1 MAYLAKL
8 ARADA
13 IAVVLQMKGNGYV
26 TYVAHNLPTETKWSD
41 GLAAVMLAKAM
52 TERVTDQATSGV
64 TVALADGR
72 FADTLAVSPVV
83 WKDQLVGGLAAM
95 LVGRVFSPEDVAG
108 LGRVAELIGLELA
121 EANALWR
128 AQRQQQ
134 DAEATLRA
142 SRDLQAIIRQERDP
156 DQLLERTTAQL
167 ADVFGADGVS
177 IMLANSQGELSVR
190 SSRGLSDVAK
200 LDRKKIGEGISGR
213 VAQTGKPI
221 LLSGQVQGGS
231 DPTASESMV
240 VPLRANGRTLGVVSV
255 KHRAAQERYG
265 QAHVDSLT
273 QVASDIASAL
283 LTAEEFQRAEE
294 DRRQAL
300 VLYELSRFAT
310 LGIDPQ
316 SDLESAV
323 AMLADNLRHDA
334 VGVWAAEE
342 HHLHLRASTGYGDVL
357 PADISTTS
365 GSDTVLA
372 QVLRERRTA
381 TATYGMSEDRPDW
394 AALSSTRFL
403 LTPIGSALTGTVL
416 GVLVLGRATTPYL
429 TSDADFSATL
439 GEYLAGML
447 QKTASSDVLQ
457 RTATNE
463 RRKIAQE
470 LHDGLAQE
478 LTGVVL

>member
-26 TYVAHNLPTETKWSD
+26 TYVAHNLPAETKWSD

-72 FADTLAVSPVV
+72 LADTLAVSPVV

-134 DAEATLRA
+134 DAEAKLKA
-142 SRDLQAIIRQERDP
+142 SRDLQAIIRKERDP
-156 DQLLERTTAQL
+156 DQLLERATAQL

-177 IMLANSQGELSVR
+177 IMLADAQGELSVR

-200 LDRKKIGEGISGR
+200 LDRKKIGEGISGT

-240 VPLRANGRTLGVVSV
+240 APLRSNGRTLGVVSV
-255 KHRAAQERYG
+255 KHRAQQERYG
-265 QAHVDSLT
+265 QMQVDSLT
-273 QVASDIASAL
+273 QAAAEIASAL
-283 LTAEEFQRAEE
+283 VTAEEFQRAEE

-310 LGIDPQ
+310 LGIDPHN
-316 SDLESAV
+316 DLESAV

-342 HHLHLRASTGYGDVL
+342 HHLHLRAATGYGDIT
-357 PADISTTS
+357 PADISTS
-365 GSDTVLA
+365 GTDTGLA
-372 QVLRERRTA
+372 QVLREPRTA
-381 TATYGMSEDRPDW
+381 TAQYGMAGDRPDW
-394 AALSSTRFL
+394 AAPSSTHAL
-403 LTPIGSALTGTVL
+403 LAAVGGP
-416 GVLVLGRATTPYL
+416 
-429 TSDADFSATL
+429 
-439 GEYLAGML
+439 
-447 QKTASSDVLQ
+447 
-457 RTATNE
+457 
-463 RRKIAQE
+463 
-470 LHDGLAQE
+470 
-478 LTGVVL
+478 